1 MSRLTRPATVRS
13 VDLGGV
19 TATYVPDG
27 VVKMRPGNLF
37 LGVSDFDPGHLDS
50 DGCLTISSGGL
61 LVRAGDRAMLIDA
74 GYGPHPEP
82 VAMEEYGII
91 AMYGGALSDN
101 LDALGVPLD
110 TVESIAVTHLHME
123 HVGWISSANAP
134 VLLSAQEWSGRDTA
148 PGMTPDVLDAIAR
161 DVRTV
166 SEGELVFPGV
176 RVTAFP
182 GHTAG
187 QLGFTVTG
195 RDLRLIAFAD
205 ALHSPLQVQHPDWTV
220 LGEPDPELS
229 RGIRRRLIE
238 QLTDTHDTVG
248 FGIHFADVPFGTV
261 REGRWVAYDQDAPSG
276 RR

>member
-1 MSRLTRPATVRS
+1 MSRLTQPATVRS

-37 LGVSDFDPGHLDS
+37 LGVSDFDPDHLDS

-61 LVRAGDRAMLIDA
+61 LVRAGDRAMLINA

-82 VAMEEYGII
+82 VSMEEYGIV
-91 AMYGGALSDN
+91 AVYGGALAGN

-110 TVESIAVTHLHME
+110 ALESIAVTHLHIE
-123 HVGWISSANAP
+123 HVGWVASAGVP
-134 VLLSAQEWSGRDTA
+134 VLLSAQKWSGRDTS
-148 PGMTPDVLDAIAR
+148 PGMTPDTLDAIAR

-166 SEGELVFPGV
+166 VDGEEVIPGV
-176 RVTAFP
+176 RVSAFP

-187 QLGFTVTG
+187 QLGFAITG
-195 RDLRLIAFAD
+195 QDLRLIAFAD

-220 LGEPDPELS
+220 LGKSDPELS
-229 RGIRRRLIE
+229 RGTRCQLIE

-261 REGRWVAYDQDAPSG
+261 RDGRWMPYDQDVPSG
-276 RR
+276 WR